1 MTALGATLAYFINY
15 GFYHLSGQI
24 VWRFP
29 IAFQIVFA
37 LSTLVSLPFLPESP
51 RFLYAQGRLS
61 EADEVMAALK
71 GQDVNSEAVQY
82 ERAAI
87 LAAIADEDLAGEYS
101 LKNIFF
107 DRSGQQIPRRM
118 ALVVV
123 IQVIQELSGTNIIV
137 NYASNIL
144 INVGLSHDLSLLL
157 GGVVTLAF
165 WLGSLIGIYLIE
177 KVGRKILLYSGTIP
191 MFVGYIIYTLMVKDG
206 RTDELWVAF
215 AFLALIIA
223 SFGWSW
229 LSVAWVLGPE
239 LVPVRYRHIGG
250 ALNALS
256 NWTFVFVTVTK
267 VKIGPICLAN
277 LGWRFYI
284 IFIVFTALQIPI
296 VYFFIPETKGL
307 SLEEIDL
314 LFVKSPD
321 HEQNAGKHDDHE
333 VKEVENSIT
342 VTQITS

>member
-1 MTALGATLAYFINY
+1 
-15 GFYHLSGQI
+15 
-24 VWRFP
+24 
-29 IAFQIVFA
+29 
-37 LSTLVSLPFLPESP
+37 
-51 RFLYAQGRLS
+51 
-61 EADEVMAALK
+61 
-71 GQDVNSEAVQY
+71 
-82 ERAAI
+82 
-87 LAAIADEDLAGEYS
+87 
-101 LKNIFF
+101 
-107 DRSGQQIPRRM
+107 M

-239 LVPVRYRHIGG
+239 LVPVRYRYIGG

-256 NWTFVFVTVTK
+256 NWTFVFVTV
-267 VKIGPICLAN
+267 KIGPIGLAN
-277 LGWRFYI
+277 L
-284 IFIVFTALQIPI
+284 

-321 HEQNAGKHDDHE
+321 HEQNAGKHDDHK

>member
-1 MTALGATLAYFINY
+1 MTALGATLAYFVNY

-37 LSTLVSLPFLPESP
+37 LATLLCLPFLPESP
-51 RFLYAQGRLS
+51 RFLYAKGRLS
-61 EADEVMAALK
+61 EADAVMAALK
-71 GQDVNSEAVQY
+71 GQDASSEVVQY
-82 ERAAI
+82 ERATI
-87 LAAIADEDLAGEYS
+87 LTAIADEDIAGEYN
-101 LKNIFF
+101 LKTIFY
-107 DRSGQQIPRRM
+107 DKSGQQIPRRM

-144 INVGLSHDLSLLL
+144 IDIGLSHDLSLLL
-157 GGVVTLAF
+157 GGVVTLFF
-165 WLGSLIGIYLIE
+165 WLGSLLGIYLIE
-177 KVGRKILLYSGTIP
+177 KVGRKKLLYSGTIP

-206 RTDELWVAF
+206 RPEHLWVAF
-215 AFLALIIA
+215 AFLSLIIA

-239 LVPVRYRHIGG
+239 LVPVRYRHVGG

-256 NWTFVFVTVTK
+256 NWTFVFVTV
-267 VKIGPICLAN
+267 KIGPIGLAN

-284 IFIVFTALQIPI
+284 IFIVFTILQFPI

-307 SLEEIDL
+307 SLEDIDV
-314 LFVKSPD
+314 LFVKSLD
-321 HEQNAGKHDDHE
+321 HEQTLGKHEDLE
-333 VKEVENSIT
+333 TKEIET
-342 VTQITS
+342 VSVIGVSS